1 MTSSI
6 KSSSS
11 SYDIFRNLT
20 NDAQIS
26 KSPSMDNLM
35 SNDGNGGLGSGGVGS
50 ASRNRLTPN
59 ANQMKRKLVGQTGRP
74 GGVKEKYVAE
84 IFEIRLN
91 PVVSKRGYLNFLEE
105 KSIGWTKKY
114 VVVRRPFALIYNNER
129 DQIERGVVNL
139 TTAQIVYNE
148 DQIEMLKVKTLNL
161 IIFKRIFN

>member
-1 MTSSI
+1 
-6 KSSSS
+6 
-11 SYDIFRNLT
+11 
-20 NDAQIS
+20 
-26 KSPSMDNLM
+26 MDNLM
-35 SNDGNGGLGSGGVGS
+35 SNDGNGGLGGANS

-59 ANQMKRKLVGQTGRP
+59 ANQMKRKLVGPLQVGRA
-74 GGVKEKYVAE
+74 GGIKDKYVAE

-91 PVVSKRGYLNFLEE
+91 PIVSKRGYLNFLEE

-148 DQIEMLKVKTLNL
+148 DQIEMLKV
-161 IIFKRIFN
+161 I